1 MKFKTDILSL
11 SLKELSDFIVELGEK
26 PFRARQVF
34 KWLHQRGASSFDEM
48 TDISKK
54 LRAKLEESSNIKN
67 VSMVEKFISK

>member
-48 TDISKK
+48 TDISK
-54 LRAKLEESSNIKN
+54 S
-67 VSMVEKFISK
+67 